1 MHAGRLLCHRS
12 SVLVRPRLETDLD
25 ECTDL
30 ARQVHD
36 SDRYP
41 IFLPSDLHSFMAAPD
56 ALAAWV
62 AEDAGEIVGHVA
74 LRPRSSEVVMAL
86 AREVLGLP
94 DGRLGVVARLLVS
107 SRHRRRGIGSALL
120 EVAAGEALAR
130 GLWPVLDVVVDHGD
144 AVRLY
149 ESRGWLL
156 AGRLTTCWGDN
167 PEVEE
172 LVYLAPGTG
181 EAGALIGSRP

>member
-25 ECTDL
+25 ECTEL

-74 LRPRSSEVVMAL
+74 LRPWSSEVVMAL

-120 EVAAGEALAR
+120 EVAAGEAL
-130 GLWPVLDVVVDHGD
+130 
-144 AVRLY
+144 
-149 ESRGWLL
+149 
-156 AGRLTTCWGDN
+156 
-167 PEVEE
+167 
-172 LVYLAPGTG
+172 GTG
-181 EAGALIGSRP
+181 PVAGARRRRRPRRRRAPLREPRVAPRRPVDDVLGR